1 MPSIFSPSRFL
12 GQPGCIVAA
21 MVFWSALAAAQGPKW
36 EQAIK
41 LANQFRNEGRYPEA
55 EKSYQAAIAEA
66 EKFGESTPQL
76 AGSLSGLGAVFA
88 DQAKYAEAEG
98 LYRRA
103 AAILETSLGPDNTD
117 LAMVLTGLGAC

>member
-1 MPSIFSPSRFL
+1 
-12 GQPGCIVAA
+12 
-21 MVFWSALAAAQGPKW
+21 MVFWSASAAAQNPQW
-36 EQAIK
+36 AESTK
-41 LANQFRNEGRYPEA
+41 LANQLRNQGRYLEA

-103 AAILETSLGPDNTD
+103 AAISKL
-117 LAMVLTGLGAC
+117 LARKHRFGNGLGGLRLLR